1 MVSLPSRYG
10 IHMSEL
16 TQSTTPSNHIEV
28 AADVGS
34 GRTFVTIIDD
44 RRYLPLAKAVVEQ
57 LGTRARSILL
67 LSEAV
72 SAESWSA
79 LSQVFAD
86 TLLAL
91 NVRQVSLVGVGAGAT
106 LAQNL
111 ALSNPKAVRILA
123 IVDASSRPHPSSWER
138 AVDWLEERLP
148 FGLPL
153 RLGSQGFNVKAYL
166 HRLRCPLL
174 AITSGSASQFVRE
187 EMRTLAARA
196 PTAWAIELRGNEA
209 EQLSELT
216 AALLSF
222 QDTPAKCPQKNM
234 KEAV

>member
-1 MVSLPSRYG
+1 MTE
-10 IHMSEL
+10 I
-16 TQSTTPSNHIEV
+16 TQTTSSSDRIEV

-44 RRYLPLAKAVVEQ
+44 QRYLPFAKAVVEQ

-67 LSEAV
+67 VSQAV

-79 LSQVFAD
+79 LSQAFAD
-86 TLLAL
+86 TLTSL
-91 NVRQVSLVGVGAGAT
+91 NVRQVSLVGMGAGVT

-123 IVDASSRPHPSSWER
+123 IVDASSRPHPSTWER
-138 AVDWLEERLP
+138 VVDWLEEHLP

-174 AITSGSASQFVRE
+174 AITSASASQFIRD
-187 EMRTLAARA
+187 EMKTLAARA
-196 PTAWAIELRGNEA
+196 PTAWAIELRGSDE

-216 AALLSF
+216 SALLAF